1 VSSMG
6 ATQLVAQRGPSDTW
20 LTAVGEVPLQTLR
33 LFVGQ
38 LERLR

>member
-1 VSSMG
+1 MG
-6 ATQLVAQRGPSDTW
+6 ATQLWAQRGPTDMW